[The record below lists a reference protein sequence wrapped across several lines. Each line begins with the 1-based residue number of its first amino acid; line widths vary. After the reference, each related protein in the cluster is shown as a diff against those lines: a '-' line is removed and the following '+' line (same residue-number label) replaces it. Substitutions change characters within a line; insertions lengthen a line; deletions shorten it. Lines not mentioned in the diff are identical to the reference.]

1 MVDAIT
7 QQSNTINYDKTGLV
21 SKILTFSCVDGPGN
35 RLVIFLQG
43 CNYDCITCHNPH
55 TINHCDHCGD
65 CVEPCPTGAL
75 TFNDSPNRKV
85 IWNEALC
92 TQCDKCIDV
101 CPSKSNPKITTYSVE
116 KLLEFTKKHA
126 PFLSGVTISGGE
138 ATLQLPF
145 IIEYFKAIKS
155 EESLGHLTC
164 FIDSNGSLSEQGW
177 NKVLP
182 YLDGTMIDLKAWQND
197 THLWLVGRENHR
209 VLHSINLLA
218 QYGKLHEVR
227 LLYIPNKTDLLSEI
241 DAVSEYLKTL
251 PEHVT
256 IRLNAFQHHGVIGEA
271 LAWDKCNKVQMEEF
285 EAKLITKLGRPVITS
300 SVYT

>member
-7 QQSNTINYDKTGLV
+7 QQNNTINYDKTGLV

-65 CVEPCPTGAL
+65 CVEPCPAGAL
-75 TFNDSPNRKV
+75 TFDDSPSKKV
-85 IWNEALC
+85 IWNKSLC

-116 KLLEFTKKHA
+116 RLIEFTKKHA
-126 PFLSGVTISGGE
+126 QFLSGVTISGGE

-145 IIEYFKAIKS
+145 IIEFFKAIKS
-155 EESLGHLTC
+155 DNALGHLTC

-209 VLHSINLLA
+209 VLRSINLLA
-218 QYGKLHEVR
+218 QHDKLHEVR
-227 LLYIPNKTDLLSEI
+227 LLHIPNKTDLLCEI
-241 DAVSEYLKTL
+241 DAVSGYLKTL
-251 PEHVT
+251 PEHIN
-256 IRLNAFQHHGVIGEA
+256 IRLNAFQHHGVVGEA
-271 LAWDKCNKVQMEEF
+271 LNWDKCSKVQMEEF
-285 EAKLITKLGRPVITS
+285 ERSLVQRLGRSVITPT
-300 SVYT
+300 VYT

>member
-1 MVDAIT
+1 MVDVIT

-65 CVEPCPTGAL
+65 CVAPCPTGAL
-75 TFNDSPNRKV
+75 TFDDSPSKKV

-101 CPSKSNPKITTYSVE
+101 CPSKSNPKITIYSVE

-155 EESLGHLTC
+155 DNALSHLTC

-209 VLHSINLLA
+209 VLQSINLLA
-218 QYGKLHEVR
+218 QHDKLHEVR
-227 LLYIPNKTDLLSEI
+227 LLHIPNKTDLLCEV
-241 DAVSEYLKTL
+241 DAVSGYLKTL
-251 PEHVT
+251 PEHIN
-256 IRLNAFQHHGVIGEA
+256 IRLNAFQHHGVVGKA
-271 LAWDKCNKVQMEEF
+271 LSWDKCSKVQMEEF
-285 EAKLITKLGRPVITS
+285 ERCLVQRLGRSVITPT
-300 SVYT
+300 VYT

>member
-1 MVDAIT
+1 MVNADLF
-7 QQSNTINYDKTGLV
+7 SGDNINDNKTGLV

-55 TINHCDHCGD
+55 TINHCDHCGN
-65 CVEPCPTGAL
+65 CVEPCPTDAL
-75 TFNDSPNRKV
+75 TFDDSPNKKV
-85 IWNEALC
+85 IWDEALC

-101 CPSKSNPKITTYSVE
+101 CPSKSNPKITTYTVG
-116 KLLEFTKKHA
+116 KLIEFTKKHA

-155 EESLGHLTC
+155 EKSLGHLTC

-182 YLDGTMIDLKAWQND
+182 YLDGAMIDLKTWQND

-218 QYGKLHEVR
+218 KHDKLHEVR
-227 LLYIPNKTDLLSEI
+227 LLYIPNKTDLLCEI

-251 PEHVT
+251 SENIT

-271 LAWDKCNKVQMEEF
+271 LGWDKCSKAQMEEF
-285 EAKLITKLGRPVITS
+285 EAKLVMRLGRSVITPS
-300 SVYT
+300 IYT

>member
-1 MVDAIT
+1 MVDVIT

-43 CNYDCITCHNPH
+43 CNYNCITCHNPH

-65 CVEPCPTGAL
+65 CIEPCPTGAL
-75 TFNDSPNRKV
+75 TFDNSPNRKV
-85 IWNEALC
+85 IWDETLC

-155 EESLGHLTC
+155 NNALGHLTC

-177 NKVLP
+177 SKVLP

-197 THLWLVGRENHR
+197 THLWLVGRKNHR
-209 VLHSINLLA
+209 VLRSINLLA
-218 QYGKLHEVR
+218 QHDKLHEVR
-227 LLYIPNKTDLLSEI
+227 LLHIPNKTDLLCEI

-251 PEHVT
+251 PDHIS
-256 IRLNAFQHHGVIGEA
+256 IRLNAFQHHGVVGEA
-271 LAWDKCNKVQMEEF
+271 LNWDKCSKVQMEEF
-285 EAKLITKLGRPVITS
+285 EHSLVQRLGRSVITPT
-300 SVYT
+300 VYT

>member
-1 MVDAIT
+1 MVDVIT

-75 TFNDSPNRKV
+75 TFDDSLSKKV
-85 IWNEALC
+85 IWNKALC
-92 TQCDKCIDV
+92 TQCDNCIDV

-116 KLLEFTKKHA
+116 QLLEFTKKHA

-155 EESLGHLTC
+155 EKSLGHLTC

-177 NKVLP
+177 YKVLP

-218 QYGKLHEVR
+218 QHGKLHEVC
-227 LLYIPNKTDLLSEI
+227 LLYIPNKTDLLTEI
-241 DAVSEYLKTL
+241 HAISAYLKTL
-251 PEHVT
+251 PEYIN

-271 LAWDKCNKVQMEEF
+271 LTWDKCSKTQMEKF
-285 EAKLITKLGRPVITS
+285 ENRLVKHLGRSVITP

>member
-1 MVDAIT
+1 MVDVIT

-65 CVEPCPTGAL
+65 CVAPCPTGAL
-75 TFNDSPNRKV
+75 TFDDSPSKKV

-101 CPSKSNPKITTYSVE
+101 CPSKSNPKITIYSVG

-155 EESLGHLTC
+155 DNALSHLTC

-182 YLDGTMIDLKAWQND
+182 YLDGAMIDLKAWQND

-209 VLHSINLLA
+209 VLQSINLLA
-218 QYGKLHEVR
+218 QHDKLHEVR
-227 LLYIPNKTDLLSEI
+227 LLHIPNKTDLLCEV
-241 DAVSEYLKTL
+241 DAVSGYLKTL
-251 PEHVT
+251 PEHIN
-256 IRLNAFQHHGVIGEA
+256 IRLNAFQHHGVVGKA
-271 LAWDKCNKVQMEEF
+271 LSWDKCSKVQMEEF
-285 EAKLITKLGRPVITS
+285 ERCLVQRLGRSVITPT
-300 SVYT
+300 VYT

>member
-1 MVDAIT
+1 MV
-7 QQSNTINYDKTGLV
+7 NTALLNGDSVNYEKTGMV
-21 SKILTFSCVDGPGN
+21 SKVLTFSCVDGPGN

-65 CVEPCPTGAL
+65 CVAHCPTNAL
-75 TFNDSPNRKV
+75 TFDDSPNQKV
-85 IWNEALC
+85 IWNESLC
-92 TQCDKCIDV
+92 TQCDKCIDI
-101 CPSKSNPKITTYSVE
+101 CPSKSNPKITLYSV
-116 KLLEFTKKHA
+116 KQLLELTKKHA
-126 PFLSGVTISGGE
+126 PFLSGVTVSGGE

-145 IIEYFKAIKS
+145 IIEYFKAIKGTD
-155 EESLGHLTC
+155 SLRHLTC

-197 THLWLVGRENHR
+197 THLWLVGRDNHR
-209 VLHSINLLA
+209 VLHTINLLA
-218 QYGKLHEVR
+218 QHNKLHEVR
-227 LLYIPNKTDLLSEI
+227 LLYIPNKTDLLTEI

-251 PEHVT
+251 PKHIQ

-271 LAWDKCNKVQMEEF
+271 LTWEKCSKTQMEEF
-285 EAKLITKLGRPVITS
+285 ETNLVQRLGRKVITPS
-300 SVYT
+300 IYT

>member
-75 TFNDSPNRKV
+75 AFNDSPNRKV
-85 IWNEALC
+85 IWNKALC

-155 EESLGHLTC
+155 EESLGHLTR

-271 LAWDKCNKVQMEEF
+271 LAWDKCSKVQMEEF
-285 EAKLITKLGRPVITS
+285 EAKLITKLGRPVITP

>member
-1 MVDAIT
+1 MVDVIT

-65 CVEPCPTGAL
+65 CVAPCPTGAL
-75 TFNDSPNRKV
+75 TFDDSPSKKV

-101 CPSKSNPKITTYSVE
+101 CPSKSNPKITIYSVE

-155 EESLGHLTC
+155 DNALSHLTC

-209 VLHSINLLA
+209 VLQSINLLA
-218 QYGKLHEVR
+218 QHDKLHEVR
-227 LLYIPNKTDLLSEI
+227 LLHIPNKTDLLCEV
-241 DAVSEYLKTL
+241 DAVSGYLKTL
-251 PEHVT
+251 PEHIN
-256 IRLNAFQHHGVIGEA
+256 IRLNAFQHHGVVGKA
-271 LAWDKCNKVQMEEF
+271 LSWDKCSKVKMEEF
-285 EAKLITKLGRPVITS
+285 ERCLVQRLGRSVITPT
-300 SVYT
+300 VYT

>member
-1 MVDAIT
+1 MVDVIT

-75 TFNDSPNRKV
+75 TFDDSPSKKV

-116 KLLEFTKKHA
+116 NLLKFTKKHA

-145 IIEYFKAIKS
+145 IVEYFKAIKS
-155 EESLGHLTC
+155 TPSLSHLTC

-177 NKVLP
+177 NKILP

-218 QYGKLHEVR
+218 QHGKLHEVR
-227 LLYIPNKTDLLSEI
+227 LLYIPNKTDLLTEI
-241 DAVSEYLKTL
+241 HAISAYLKTL
-251 PEHVT
+251 PEYIN

-271 LAWDKCNKVQMEEF
+271 LTWDKCSKTQMEKF
-285 EAKLITKLGRPVITS
+285 ENRLVKHLGRSVITP

>member
-1 MVDAIT
+1 MV
-7 QQSNTINYDKTGLV
+7 NTALLNGDSVNYEKTGMV
-21 SKILTFSCVDGPGN
+21 SKVLTFSCVDGPGN

-65 CVEPCPTGAL
+65 CVAHCPTNAL
-75 TFNDSPNRKV
+75 TFDDSPNQKV
-85 IWNEALC
+85 IWNESLC

-101 CPSKSNPKITTYSVE
+101 CPSKSNPKITLYSVQE
-116 KLLEFTKKHA
+116 LLELTKKHA
-126 PFLSGVTISGGE
+126 PFLSGVTVSGGE

-145 IIEYFKAIKS
+145 IIEYFKAIKGTD
-155 EESLGHLTC
+155 SLRHLTC

-182 YLDGTMIDLKAWQND
+182 YLDGAMIDLKAWQNE

-209 VLHSINLLA
+209 VLNTISLLT
-218 QYGKLHEVR
+218 QHNKLHEVR
-227 LLYIPNKTDLLSEI
+227 LLHIPNKTDLLTEV
-241 DAVSEYLKTL
+241 DAVSDYLKTL
-251 PEHVT
+251 PEHVQ

-271 LAWDKCNKVQMEEF
+271 LTWDKCSKAQMEEF
-285 EAKLITKLGRPVITS
+285 EADLVQRLGRKVITPS
-300 SVYT
+300 IYT

>member
-1 MVDAIT
+1 MVNASPLNSD
-7 QQSNTINYDKTGLV
+7 TINYDKTGMV
-21 SKILTFSCVDGPGN
+21 SKVLTFSCVDGPGN

-75 TFNDSPNRKV
+75 TFDSQKKV
-85 IWNEALC
+85 IWNESLC
-92 TQCDKCIDV
+92 TQCDNCIDV
-101 CPSKSNPKITTYSVE
+101 CPSKSNPKITTYSVQTLIE
-116 KLLEFTKKHA
+116 LTKRHS

-145 IIEYFKAIKS
+145 IIEYFKAIKTTP
-155 EESLGHLTC
+155 SLNYLTC

-177 NKVLP
+177 TKVLP

-209 VLHSINLLA
+209 VLHSINFL
-218 QYGKLHEVR
+218 QQHNKLHEVR
-227 LLYIPNKTDLLSEI
+227 LLYIPNKTDLLTEI
-241 DAVSEYLKTL
+241 DAISAYLKTL
-251 PEHVT
+251 PEYIQ
-256 IRLNAFQHHGVIGEA
+256 IRLNAFQHHGVVGEA
-271 LAWDKCNKVQMEEF
+271 LAWDKCNETQMNEF
-285 EAKLITKLGRPVITS
+285 EASLVKNLGRSVITP

>member
-1 MVDAIT
+1 MVNASPLSSD
-7 QQSNTINYDKTGLV
+7 TINDDKTGMV
-21 SKILTFSCVDGPGN
+21 SKVLTFSCVDGPGN

-75 TFNDSPNRKV
+75 TFDSQKKV
-85 IWNEALC
+85 IWNESLC
-92 TQCDKCIDV
+92 TQCDNCIVV
-101 CPSKSNPKITTYSVE
+101 CPSKSNPKITTYSVQTLIE
-116 KLLEFTKKHA
+116 LTKRHS

-145 IIEYFKAIKS
+145 IIEYFKAIKTTP
-155 EESLGHLTC
+155 SLSHLTC

-177 NKVLP
+177 TKVLP

-209 VLHSINLLA
+209 VLHSINFL
-218 QYGKLHEVR
+218 QQHNKLHEVR
-227 LLYIPNKTDLLSEI
+227 LLYIPNKTDLLTEI
-241 DAVSEYLKTL
+241 DAISAYLKTL
-251 PEHVT
+251 PEYIQ
-256 IRLNAFQHHGVIGEA
+256 IRLNAFQHHGVVGEA
-271 LAWDKCNKVQMEEF
+271 LTWDKCSETQMNEF
-285 EAKLITKLGRPVITS
+285 EASLVKRLGRSVITP

>member
-1 MVDAIT
+1 MVDVIT

-21 SKILTFSCVDGPGN
+21 SKVLTFSCVDGPGN

-65 CVEPCPTGAL
+65 CIEPCPTGAL
-75 TFNDSPNRKV
+75 TFDSQKKV
-85 IWNEALC
+85 IWNESLC

-101 CPSKSNPKITTYSVE
+101 CPSKSNPKITTYSVK
-116 KLLEFTKKHA
+116 KLLEYTKKHA

-145 IIEYFKAIKS
+145 IVEYFKAIKS
-155 EESLGHLTC
+155 TSSLSHLTC

-218 QYGKLHEVR
+218 QHGKLHEVR
-227 LLYIPNKTDLLSEI
+227 LLYIPNKTDLLTEI
-241 DAVSEYLKTL
+241 HAISAYLKTL
-251 PEHVT
+251 PEYIN

-271 LAWDKCNKVQMEEF
+271 LTWDKCSKTQMEKF
-285 EAKLITKLGRPVITS
+285 ENRLVKHLGRSVITP